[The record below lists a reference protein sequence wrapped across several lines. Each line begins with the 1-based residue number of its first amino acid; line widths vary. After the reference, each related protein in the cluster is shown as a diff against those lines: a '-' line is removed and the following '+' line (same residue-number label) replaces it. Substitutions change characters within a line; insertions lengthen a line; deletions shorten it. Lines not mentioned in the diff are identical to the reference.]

1 MFVRRKVTLVN
12 PNLGTVTYARDIHA
26 NRIARDLANGW
37 EIVREWDVYRDA
49 AGDWYSRPTDERVE
63 RGAVYR
69 LAMSVLAGKPDV
81 PLFDHPRAI
90 GPCEAPFSLP
100 EMAAAY
106 RRYCARPGTLTGR
119 PMFDHP
125 YPLLPGNA
133 DGAQE
138 WELSGAALAGPR
150 LGRLTRSELRE
161 ARSWIADCWESSEV
175 NAARLSR
182 SEVES
187 AIARHYSGGLSEFI
201 RNTNGG

>member
-1 MFVRRKVTLVN
+1 MS
-12 PNLGTVTYARDIHA
+12 
-26 NRIARDLANGW
+26 RITDPLLRGP
-37 EIVREWDVYRDA
+37 VYRQVMA
-49 AGDWYSRPTDERVE
+49 
-63 RGAVYR
+63 
-69 LAMSVLAGKPDV
+69 VLAAKPDV
-81 PLFDHPRAI
+81 PLFDHPHTI
-90 GPCEAPFSLP
+90 GPVPAAWEPDALARELYVQARTATGWAYRAAAMRFVARADLHCFDHAAPIGPFEAPFSTL

-138 WELSGAALAGPR
+138 WELSGRALVGPR

-175 NAARLSR
+175 NPERLSR

-187 AIARHYSGGLSEFI
+187 AIARHYSGGLPEFI
-201 RNTNGG
+201 RNTNGA